1 MPAAARRVRLPG
13 GVSDR
18 PHVDRQPRAP
28 DLRRHQRGPEGVDR
42 IVAMNQDPEFTATT
56 IVALFEAQ
64 VARTPDDDAIHFADQ
79 SLTYRELNDRAN
91 QVAAYLGTF
100 GVGPDQLV
108 ALYMEHSIDVVC
120 AILGVLKA
128 GAAYVPVDPAA
139 PKERLAF
146 MLQDIAEGLGGIL
159 PTVVTQSHLQNRLPG
174 TASRVVTLDSGF
186 AAISDYAAS
195 DVKSKASPSD
205 VAYVIYTSGS
215 TGKPKGVMI
224 EHRSLANYIWWASQK
239 YSLNERL
246 AWPLFSSL
254 AFDLTVTSIFTPLI
268 SGGRIVVYRED
279 PNLPGMVIVSVV
291 EDDAVDIVKL
301 TPAHIAMIKDLN
313 LRNSRIRKFIVGGED
328 FKTALARDL
337 TRNFG
342 YPVEIYNEYGPT
354 EATVG
359 CMIHRYDNERDF
371 GASVPVGVPAA
382 NMRVYILDDHLNAVP
397 AGIIG
402 EMYLAGDGLARGY
415 FNRRELTAQKFIT

>member
-1 MPAAARRVRLPG
+1 MPAVARRVWLPG

-28 DLRRHQRGPEGVDR
+28 HLRRHQRDPEGDDCV
-42 IVAMNQDPEFTATT
+42 VAMNQDCEFNDKT
-56 IVALFEAQ
+56 IVELFEAQ
-64 VARTPDDDAIHFADQ
+64 VARTPDHDAIRFADR

-91 QVAAYLGTF
+91 QVAGHLGAC

-108 ALYMEHSIDVVC
+108 ALYMEHSTEVVC

-159 PTVVTQSHLQNRLPG
+159 PTVVTQSHLQDRLPG

-186 AAISDYAAS
+186 ASISDYAAS

-224 EHRSLANYIWWASQK
+224 EH
-239 YSLNERL
+239 
-246 AWPLFSSL
+246 
-254 AFDLTVTSIFTPLI
+254 
-268 SGGRIVVYRED
+268 
-279 PNLPGMVIVSVV
+279 
-291 EDDAVDIVKL
+291 
-301 TPAHIAMIKDLN
+301 
-313 LRNSRIRKFIVGGED
+313 
-328 FKTALARDL
+328 
-337 TRNFG
+337 
-342 YPVEIYNEYGPT
+342 
-354 EATVG
+354 
-359 CMIHRYDNERDF
+359 
-371 GASVPVGVPAA
+371 
-382 NMRVYILDDHLNAVP
+382 
-397 AGIIG
+397 
-402 EMYLAGDGLARGY
+402 
-415 FNRRELTAQKFIT
+415 